1 MNWDRGA
8 GVWPTT
14 HRHMTAEEYYQLP
27 EGPPYFQLIDGELFT
42 SPSPHFFH
50 QEIILNIA
58 FALRA
63 YLLKNPIGKVI
74 VAPSDVEFDK
84 DNVFQPDVF
93 FIRKERLGIVDKHGA
108 KGAPDLVVE
117 VISGSTG
124 RLDLGPKRMVY
135 AQRGVLEY
143 WVVLPASR
151 TVEVYRLPESA
162 DYPAETLAEDVSLMT
177 PLLPGLELSLAE
189 VFVS

>member
-8 GVWPTT
+8 GILPTT
-14 HRHMTAEEYYQLP
+14 HRRMTAEEYYQLP
-27 EGPPYFQLIDGELFT
+27 EGPPHFQLIDGELFM

-58 FALRA
+58 APIREYLR
-63 YLLKNPIGKVI
+63 KNPIGKVI

-93 FIRKERLGIVDKHGA
+93 FIRTERLGIVDNHGA

-124 RLDLGPKRMVY
+124 RLDLGPKKMIY
-135 AQRGVLEY
+135 AQKGVLEY
-143 WVVLPASR
+143 WVVLPETR
-151 TVEVYRLPESA
+151 TVEVYRLPS
-162 DYPAETLAEDVSLMT
+162 DPDRPAQTLAVGETLAT
-177 PLLPGLELSLAE
+177 PLLPGVELPLAE
-189 VFVS
+189 IFAR

>member
-8 GVWPTT
+8 GVLPTT

-27 EGPPYFQLIDGELFT
+27 EGPPYFQLIDGELFM
-42 SPSPHFFH
+42 SPSPQFFH

-58 FALRA
+58 STIREYLRQ
-63 YLLKNPIGKVI
+63 NPIGKV
-74 VAPSDVEFDK
+74 VLAPSDVEFDK
-84 DNVFQPDVF
+84 DNVFQPDIF
-93 FIRKERLGIVDKHGA
+93 FIRKERLGIVDKHGT

-124 RLDLGPKRMVY
+124 RLDLGPKKMIY
-135 AQRGVLEY
+135 AQTGVLEY

-151 TVEVYRLPESA
+151 TIEVYRLPDSA
-162 DYPAETLAEDVSLMT
+162 EQPAATLAEGVSLTT
-177 PLLPGLELSLAE
+177 PLLPGFALPVVE
-189 VFVS
+189 VFAS